1 MVINVFNAKSYFNG
15 EEDVLEHDRGM
26 VINLE
31 TGEIRHCLLVDDWG
45 HDYTIIIH
53 KDKDGKETE
62 IAIGSLDELD
72 NDDLIELREAYGYKV
87 SEDKDDCEDDY
98 DDYSCGY
105 KSKFD

>member
-1 MVINVFNAKSYFNG
+1 LSIFSGSFQ
-15 EEDVLEHDRGM
+15 
-26 VINLE
+26 
-31 TGEIRHCLLVDDWG
+31 G

-87 SEDKDDCEDDY
+87 SEDKDDY

>member
-53 KDKDGKETE
+53 KD
-62 IAIGSLDELD
+62 
-72 NDDLIELREAYGYKV
+72 
-87 SEDKDDCEDDY
+87 
-98 DDYSCGY
+98 
-105 KSKFD
+105 